1 MSKELKKVV
10 SLDSVVYFIES
21 EKCLLRQEEENLV
34 FDMLFISDMSEIEK
48 VRMTLRQNISK
59 RNELLA
65 VIKDSEI

>member
-10 SLDSVVYFIES
+10 SLDSVVYFIEL

-34 FDMLFISDMSEIEK
+34 FDMLFTSDMSEIEK